1 MKDKPTENR
10 NTVKCKTLKICEM
23 TEMKKKLKITKK
35 LKKERNKEI
44 MKTKTQYYITCANT
58 GKNVTYVG
66 INAN

>member
-44 MKTKTQYYITCANT
+44 MKTKT
-58 GKNVTYVG
+58 
-66 INAN
+66 